1 MLTGLNS
8 KQRVLK
14 LFKGEEID
22 YIPVFSGFGNI
33 TVHGLVKNGWKFI
46 EIHEDDLKMAG
57 VAASTFE
64 LFGFECAVIP
74 FDVGVEA
81 EALGSE
87 VNFYTHHSDIIYPT
101 VARRVAETVL
111 ELEHELQLPSDIT
124 NAGRIFVV
132 KEALRWL
139 EGSIG
144 NQVAV
149 GAWVHGPYALASQVV
164 DPADLAKSAA
174 ERPEAVGKILDTLTN
189 VLVHIIQAYKDG
201 KADYITVREV
211 NAEQFGPT
219 STIFKDLVQPHLKQL
234 FARIDSPAVLN
245 ISGNTDATIELIAA
259 CGADAISLDGDT
271 DIASA
276 RQKLGAKQLIFGDID
291 PGLLAQGTAD
301 DVDKA
306 VKQAIDKGV
315 NAVWPGSDLN
325 PATPR
330 ENMVAMMAAARKYGK
345 LG

>member
-1 MLTGLNS
+1 MVTGLNS

-14 LFKGEEID
+14 LFRGEEID

-33 TVHGLVKNGWKFI
+33 TVHGLVKSGWKFI
-46 EIHEDDLKMAG
+46 EIHEDDLKMAE

-87 VNFYTHHSDIIYPT
+87 VNFHTHHSDIIYPI
-101 VARRVAETVL
+101 VARRVAETVS

-144 NQVAV
+144 SQVAV
-149 GAWVHGPYALASQVV
+149 GTWVHGPYALASQVV

-174 ERPEAVGKILDTLTN
+174 ERPEAVSKILDTLTN

-211 NAEQFGPT
+211 NAEQFEPT

-234 FARIDSPAVLN
+234 FARIDLPTVLN
-245 ISGNTDATIELIAA
+245 ISGNTDAIIELVAA
-259 CGADAISLDGDT
+259 CGADAISLDGGT
-271 DIASA
+271 DIARA
-276 RQKLGAKQLIFGDID
+276 RQKLGAGQLIFGDID
-291 PGLLAQGTAD
+291 PGLLAQGTTD

-330 ENMVAMMAAARKYGK
+330 ENMVAMVAAARKYGK